1 MFDQLLTTLPG
12 AQIGIQSIFIN
23 MILATLL
30 GIYLAVIY
38 KKTHKTV
45 SYSQSFSVTLVL
57 LPVIT
62 AIAMMVI
69 GNNVVTAFALL
80 GTFTIIRYR
89 TALKDTKD
97 TAFVFAALIVGLG
110 VGTLNYS
117 VIIFGTIL
125 LGILM
130 LLLDMFNFGAS
141 KMYDYIL
148 TFHSTNKAVEEDAY
162 QDTFDQY
169 LRLQSLLQIRSIGT
183 AKQEFTFNI
192 AFKNQ
197 KGITKFRQEL
207 ESLTGVSDIEL
218 LSAQS
223 DIEY

>member
-197 KGITKFRQEL
+197 KEL
-207 ESLTGVSDIEL
+207 PN
-218 LSAQS
+218 SAKN
-223 DIEY
+223 